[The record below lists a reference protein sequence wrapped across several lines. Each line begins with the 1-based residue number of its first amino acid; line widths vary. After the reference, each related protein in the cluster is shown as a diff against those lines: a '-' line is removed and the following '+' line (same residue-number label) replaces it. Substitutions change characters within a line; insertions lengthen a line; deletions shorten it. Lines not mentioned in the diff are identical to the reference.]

1 MIEEPVPTL
10 LQRVLRHAVR
20 EHAAAEGRCQLPPA
34 LHVGIPGGRVRT
46 FALPDDGP
54 LDLAL
59 RTEAVEA
66 MCRDHLAGDVVPLVW
81 LTRTPEGHD
90 VEDLAWAAA
99 VGCAGAELGVR
110 LDLVVVTRRSWR
122 DPRSGV
128 GRQWT
133 RLRRPPG
140 QVNHADDAGAGAAG

>member
-1 MIEEPVPTL
+1 MIQEPVPTL
-10 LQRVLRHAVR
+10 LERVLLRAVR
-20 EHAAAEGRCQLPPA
+20 EHAEAEGRCRLPPT
-34 LHVGIPGGRVRT
+34 LHVGIPGAEVRA
-46 FALPDDGP
+46 FEIVAGER

-59 RTEAVEA
+59 RTEVLEA
-66 MCRDHLAGDVVPLVW
+66 MCRDHLERDVVPLVW

-99 VGCAGAELGVR
+99 VGCAGPELGVR

-128 GRQWT
+128 GRRWT
-133 RLRRPPG
+133 RLRRPASG
-140 QVNHADDAGAGAAG
+140 TDQAAGSSSG